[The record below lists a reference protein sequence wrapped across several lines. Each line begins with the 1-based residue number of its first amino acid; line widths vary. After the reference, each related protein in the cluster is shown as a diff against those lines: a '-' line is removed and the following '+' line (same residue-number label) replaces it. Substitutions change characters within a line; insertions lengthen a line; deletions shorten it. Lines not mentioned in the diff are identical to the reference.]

1 MSARG
6 ALAALPPPGDALR
19 SSPVL
24 AGVIAGGLAIG
35 ALATVRPLFAIGAVA
50 ALAFVLVAFRNLAG
64 GLAFFVVVTFFET
77 LPGSPTTGLTFVRA
91 AGFVLA
97 LAWLANLAN
106 REAGTPLIFRDH
118 PLIAYATIF
127 FIAWSFASIL
137 WATDP
142 VSARVESIR
151 LAQNAL
157 LFVIV
162 FTAIAK
168 RQHLIWVLGAYLG
181 GAFLTA
187 IVGIAGGSSSEQFG
201 PYSDASRL
209 SGGIGDPNEL
219 AAILIPALVVAAFLL
234 AVVTVPLMKWL
245 LGSVVVVLAVA
256 LFLTQSRGGLLA
268 LAVVAVVTPF
278 LAGPVRL
285 RAIAVILTIAA
296 IGIGY
301 YSLVAPPAAI
311 QHVTSFSAGG
321 GTGRTDLWRVAIE
334 MWRDHPFAGIGTGNF
349 TIVEPRYA
357 VRTINLQRVD
367 LVVDNPKVA
376 HNTYLHVLT
385 ELGIVGFVAFMGM
398 VGGSL
403 VVAWRSIKELERRG
417 ERRLEILARGLLIGT
432 IGMLAAFVFITAQW
446 EKQLWLLLGTCLA
459 LSSLARAGEN
469 ADG

>member
-1 MSARG
+1 
-6 ALAALPPPGDALR
+6 
-19 SSPVL
+19 
-24 AGVIAGGLAIG
+24 
-35 ALATVRPLFAIGAVA
+35 LF
-50 ALAFVLVAFRNLAG
+50 
-64 GLAFFVVVTFFET
+64 
-77 LPGSPTTGLTFVRA
+77 
-91 AGFVLA
+91 
-97 LAWLANLAN
+97 
-106 REAGTPLIFRDH
+106 
-118 PLIAYATIF
+118 
-127 FIAWSFASIL
+127 
-137 WATDP
+137 
-142 VSARVESIR
+142 
-151 LAQNAL
+151 
-157 LFVIV
+157 
-162 FTAIAK
+162 
-168 RQHLIWVLGAYLG
+168 
-181 GAFLTA
+181 
-187 IVGIAGGSSSEQFG
+187 
-201 PYSDASRL
+201 
-209 SGGIGDPNEL
+209 
-219 AAILIPALVVAAFLL
+219 
-234 AVVTVPLMKWL
+234 
-245 LGSVVVVLAVA
+245 
-256 LFLTQSRGGLLA
+256 A
-268 LAVVAVVTPF
+268 LAVVGVVTPF

-285 RAIAVILTIAA
+285 RAVAVMLTIVA

-398 VGGSL
+398 ISGSL

-459 LSSLARAGEN
+459 LSTLARAGES

>member
-1 MSARG
+1 
-6 ALAALPPPGDALR
+6 
-19 SSPVL
+19 
-24 AGVIAGGLAIG
+24 
-35 ALATVRPLFAIGAVA
+35 
-50 ALAFVLVAFRNLAG
+50 
-64 GLAFFVVVTFFET
+64 
-77 LPGSPTTGLTFVRA
+77 
-91 AGFVLA
+91 
-97 LAWLANLAN
+97 
-106 REAGTPLIFRDH
+106 
-118 PLIAYATIF
+118 
-127 FIAWSFASIL
+127 
-137 WATDP
+137 
-142 VSARVESIR
+142 

-168 RQHLIWVLGAYLG
+168 RQHLIWALGAYLG

-187 IVGIAGGSSSEQFG
+187 IVGILGGSSSEQFG

-219 AAILIPALVVAAFLL
+219 AAILIPALVVAAFML
-234 AVVTVPLMKWL
+234 AVVTVPLAKWL
-245 LGSVVVVLAVA
+245 LGSIVVVLAVA
-256 LFLTQSRGGLLA
+256 LFLTQSRGGLFA
-268 LAVVAVVTPF
+268 LAVVGVVTPF

-285 RAIAVILTIAA
+285 RAVAVMLTIVA

-385 ELGIVGFVAFMGM
+385 ELGIVGFIAFMGM

-459 LSSLARAGEN
+459 LSSLARAGES

>member
-1 MSARG
+1 M
-6 ALAALPPPGDALR
+6 
-19 SSPVL
+19 
-24 AGVIAGGLAIG
+24 
-35 ALATVRPLFAIGAVA
+35 
-50 ALAFVLVAFRNLAG
+50 
-64 GLAFFVVVTFFET
+64 
-77 LPGSPTTGLTFVRA
+77 
-91 AGFVLA
+91 
-97 LAWLANLAN
+97 
-106 REAGTPLIFRDH
+106 
-118 PLIAYATIF
+118 
-127 FIAWSFASIL
+127 
-137 WATDP
+137 
-142 VSARVESIR
+142 
-151 LAQNAL
+151 
-157 LFVIV
+157 
-162 FTAIAK
+162 
-168 RQHLIWVLGAYLG
+168 
-181 GAFLTA
+181 
-187 IVGIAGGSSSEQFG
+187 
-201 PYSDASRL
+201 
-209 SGGIGDPNEL
+209 
-219 AAILIPALVVAAFLL
+219 L
-234 AVVTVPLMKWL
+234 AVVTVPLAKWL
-245 LGSVVVVLAVA
+245 LGSIVVVLAVA
-256 LFLTQSRGGLLA
+256 LFLTQSRGGLFA
-268 LAVVAVVTPF
+268 LAVVGVVTPF

-285 RAIAVILTIAA
+285 RAVAVMLTIVA

-385 ELGIVGFVAFMGM
+385 ELGIVGFIAFMGM

-459 LSSLARAGEN
+459 LSSLARAGES

>member
-1 MSARG
+1 
-6 ALAALPPPGDALR
+6 
-19 SSPVL
+19 
-24 AGVIAGGLAIG
+24 
-35 ALATVRPLFAIGAVA
+35 
-50 ALAFVLVAFRNLAG
+50 
-64 GLAFFVVVTFFET
+64 
-77 LPGSPTTGLTFVRA
+77 
-91 AGFVLA
+91 
-97 LAWLANLAN
+97 
-106 REAGTPLIFRDH
+106 
-118 PLIAYATIF
+118 
-127 FIAWSFASIL
+127 
-137 WATDP
+137 
-142 VSARVESIR
+142 
-151 LAQNAL
+151 
-157 LFVIV
+157 
-162 FTAIAK
+162 
-168 RQHLIWVLGAYLG
+168 
-181 GAFLTA
+181 

-357 VRTINLQRVD
+357 VRTINLQLVD
-367 LVVDNPKVA
+367 L
-376 HNTYLHVLT
+376 
-385 ELGIVGFVAFMGM
+385 VAFMGM

-459 LSSLARAGEN
+459 LSTLARAGES
-469 ADG
+469 AD

>member
-6 ALAALPPPGDALR
+6 ALATLPPPGDALR
-19 SSPVL
+19 RSSVL
-24 AGVIAGGLAIG
+24 AGVVAGGLAIG
-35 ALATVRPLFAIGAVA
+35 ALATVRPLLAVGVVV
-50 ALAFVLVAFRNLAG
+50 ALAFVLVAFRNLAA

-77 LPGSPTTGLTFVRA
+77 LPGSPTTGLTFVKA
-91 AGFVLA
+91 AGFILA
-97 LAWLANLAN
+97 LAWLAALAN

-118 PLIAYATIF
+118 PLIAYATVF

-142 VSARVESIR
+142 VSARTDSIR

-187 IVGIAGGSSSEQFG
+187 VVGIAGGSSSEQFG
-201 PYSDASRL
+201 PFADTSRL

-219 AAILIPALVVAAFLL
+219 AAILIPALVIAAFML
-234 AVVTVPLMKWL
+234 AVVTVPLLKWL
-245 LGSVVVVLAVA
+245 LGSLVVVLALA
-256 LFLTQSRGGLLA
+256 LFLTESRGGLLA

-285 RAIAVILTIAA
+285 RAVAVILTVAA

-301 YSLVAPPAAI
+301 YALVAPPAAI

-321 GTGRTDLWRVAIE
+321 GTGRTDLWKVAVE
-334 MWRDHPFAGIGTGNF
+334 MWRNHPLGGVGTGNF
-349 TIVEPRYA
+349 TVVEPRYA
-357 VRTINLQRVD
+357 VRTINLERVD
-367 LVVDNPKVA
+367 LVVDDPKVA

-385 ELGIVGFVAFMGM
+385 ELGIVGFVAFIGM
-398 VGGSL
+398 LGGTL
-403 VVAWRSIKELERRG
+403 LVAWRAIKELERRG
-417 ERRLEILARGLLIGT
+417 ERRLEILARGVLIGT
-432 IGMLAAFVFITAQW
+432 IGMLAAFVFITAQL
-446 EKQLWLLLGTCLA
+446 EKQLWLLLGLCLA
-459 LSSLARAGEN
+459 LSTLARAGEN
-469 ADG
+469 ADS